1 MIEEDDQ
8 DAQEDSTL
16 LETRKQLDMVEEQ
29 LNQMKAETE
38 ANLEIAEAEAHK
50 HKSKAGKKHH
60 KK

>member
-1 MIEEDDQ
+1 MIDEDDQ

>member
-8 DAQEDSTL
+8 DAQEDNTL

-29 LNQMKAETE
+29 LNQMKSETE
-38 ANLEIAEAEAHK
+38 ANLEIAESETHK